1 MHNICDVHNEIIK
14 KLNKAGKA
22 LLEEKEK
29 LVGSNAVKQF
39 ALTIKEIGGID
50 GLIKKANDMATI
62 MENGLIRRRKVME
75 EMGIESTYQ
84 FIKKNERR
92 NSKTK
97 D

>member
-1 MHNICDVHNEIIK
+1 MHTICDVHKEIIK

-50 GLIKKANDMATI
+50 GLIKQANDMATR
-62 MENGLIRRRKVME
+62 MEKGLHDRRKAMIDTQ
-75 EMGIESTYQ
+75 IESTYQ
-84 FIKKNERR
+84 FIKQNE
-92 NSKTK
+92 KK
-97 D
+97 